1 MPKPKRCVDCY
12 WYEPSEDARQGMC
25 LFNPPVPVPVPAQQ
39 VSPIART
46 GGPPQTVIQTLGA
59 VPPTPA
65 HHRCHNW
72 QTSGEMMN

>member
-12 WYEPSEDARQGMC
+12 WYEPSEDARQGLC
-25 LFNPPVPVPVPAQQ
+25 LFNPPLPVPHAVQ
-39 VSPIART
+39 VAPGIARP
-46 GGPPQTVIQTLGA
+46 GGPPQMGINAAGV

-72 QTSGEMMN
+72 ETTETLH